1 MVNVD
6 ASFAPV
12 TGGGATGVII
22 RDCGG
27 DLEDFRH
34 RRLRFMMKAICCG
47 GTSVIS
53 SLNTAKVMQIE

>member
-1 MVNVD
+1 MLSMQKGVNVRKRLGKPTEGKRMVNVD

-34 RRLRFMMKAICCG
+34 RRDL
-47 GTSVIS
+47 
-53 SLNTAKVMQIE
+53 